1 MPTQQSFATG
11 SACPELEA
19 GNLRV
24 YSMRFCPYAQRALL
38 VLTHKNI
45 PHEVVNINLKN
56 KPEWFLQK
64 NPLGRV
70 PTLEKDDRIVY
81 ESAICCDYLDQVY
94 PDNKLTPDDPYR
106 QARDKM
112 TVEVFSQF
120 VSDFQKMMS
129 SPPQEKP
136 ESLQKIKN
144 NLCEFESSLTA
155 RQGAYFGGNAVQM
168 LDFLLWPWFERILIF
183 AKVVP
188 LTFSLEDYPALCEWT
203 KKMPECPA
211 VQKCRLDP
219 QQFLEFYKSTKAGA
233 PDYDVGLG
241 KDS

>member
-1 MPTQQSFATG
+1 MPTQKSFATG
-11 SACPELEA
+11 SACPDLEA
-19 GNLRV
+19 GKLRV
-24 YSMRFCPYAQRALL
+24 YSMRFCPYAQRSLL
-38 VLTHKNI
+38 VLAHKNI

-70 PTLEKDDRIVY
+70 PTLEKDDKIVY

-112 TVEVFSQF
+112 TMEVFSQF
-120 VSDFQKMMS
+120 VSVMNS
-129 SPPQEKP
+129 APQENP

-144 NLCEFESSLTA
+144 HLSQLESVLTA
-155 RQGAYFGGNAVQM
+155 RQGGYFGGNAVQM
-168 LDFLLWPWFERILIF
+168 LDFMLWPWFERMLIL

-188 LTFSLEDYPALCEWT
+188 QKFSLEDYSALCEWT
-203 KKMPECPA
+203 KKMSECPS
-211 VQKCRLDP
+211 VQKCRLDSR
-219 QQFLEFYKSTKAGA
+219 QFLEFFKSTKAGV
-233 PDYDVGLG
+233 PDYDVGLDQ
-241 KDS
+241 DS